1 MPAQIL
7 AKHIYIERKDAQ
19 MAEFTHFNHSGEA
32 VMVDVSSKKD
42 TVREAAAEGRITMS
56 EECFQKI
63 QNKEMGKGDV
73 LGVARI
79 AGIMGE
85 KKTSELIPLCHILNL
100 TKVEIEFQMEEIS
113 GSVKA
118 VCTVRTV
125 GKTGVEM
132 EALTGVNIAL
142 LTIYDMCK
150 AIDKTMEMGEIH
162 LCRKSGGKSGD
173 FIRQK

>member
-1 MPAQIL
+1 MT
-7 AKHIYIERKDAQ
+7 
-19 MAEFTHFNHSGEA
+19 EFTHFNRHGEA
-32 VMVDVSSKKD
+32 VMVDVSEKKE
-42 TVREAAAEGRITMS
+42 TIREATAEGSISMS
-56 EECFQKI
+56 RECFQKI
-63 QNKEMGKGDV
+63 QDGQMGKGDV

-79 AGIMGE
+79 AGIMGA
-85 KKTSELIPLCHILNL
+85 KKTSDLIPLCHILNL
-100 TKVEIEFQMEEIS
+100 TKVEIEFELEEAVCSI
-113 GSVKA
+113 KA

-150 AIDKTMEMGEIH
+150 AVDKRMEMNGIH

-173 FIRQK
+173 YERSL